1 MRHARS
7 GSESDVGDCIAVG
20 SLALLG
26 YASLLKTRSL
36 AGGTAPPDSDHD
48 GMPDAW
54 ETANGLNPND
64 ASDRNRTWG
73 PGYTM
78 LEKYLNSIDSF

>member
-1 MRHARS
+1 
-7 GSESDVGDCIAVG
+7 
-20 SLALLG
+20 
-26 YASLLKTRSL
+26 
-36 AGGTAPPDSDHD
+36 
-48 GMPDAW
+48 MPDAW

-78 LEKYLNSIDSF
+78 LEKYLNGIDSF